1 MKAFVYHGAN
11 SGSVEER
18 PDPVPAEGELL
29 VEVLVTG
36 ICGSDIHG
44 YSGDTG
50 RRFPGQVMGHE
61 ASGRVIDPNGTPGWA
76 EGDRLTF
83 NPVLGCQEC
92 AECMSGRP
100 NLCARRSVIGVNA
113 PYTGSFAERM
123 TLPAWAAVR
132 LPETVSDDGGAV
144 VEPLAVGLHAVGQ
157 AEVHKGDHVAV
168 LGAGMIGLVSAWAAL
183 RAEAAEVFVTDFQ
196 RRNLDLAQS
205 FGAIPVDA
213 RTSLADAIEA
223 KTGRRTV
230 DRVIDA
236 VGVTETLSVALGCA
250 RRDGTISVVGMGSP
264 TAQISAFALTVEE
277 RTLRGSFCYSPA
289 NFYSAIEAISD
300 GAFNPSI
307 VIDRHIPLDDLPSSM
322 LGLSTGTASSVKTL
336 VRLTAEASLDSNA
349 GPAASVGADG
359 SAGPHAATGPHRSG
373 SSRA

>member
-1 MKAFVYHGAN
+1 MRAFVYHGAN
-11 SGSVEER
+11 SGSVEEM
-18 PDPVPAEGELL
+18 PDPVPADGELL

-61 ASGRVIDPNGTPGWA
+61 ASGRVIDANGTPGWA

-92 AECMSGRP
+92 SECMSGQP

-113 PYTGSFAERM
+113 PYTGSFAQRM
-123 TLPAWAAVR
+123 TLPAWAAVH

-183 RAEAAEVFVTDFQ
+183 PPKRPRF
-196 RRNLDLAQS
+196 L
-205 FGAIPVDA
+205 
-213 RTSLADAIEA
+213 
-223 KTGRRTV
+223 
-230 DRVIDA
+230 
-236 VGVTETLSVALGCA
+236 
-250 RRDGTISVVGMGSP
+250 SP
-264 TAQISAFALTVEE
+264 TSSTATLTWPN
-277 RTLRGSFCYSPA
+277 RS
-289 NFYSAIEAISD
+289 
-300 GAFNPSI
+300 
-307 VIDRHIPLDDLPSSM
+307 
-322 LGLSTGTASSVKTL
+322 
-336 VRLTAEASLDSNA
+336 
-349 GPAASVGADG
+349 
-359 SAGPHAATGPHRSG
+359 GPHRWMPARHWPTPLRPRPVG
-373 SSRA
+373 AQWTA

>member
-1 MKAFVYHGAN
+1 
-11 SGSVEER
+11 
-18 PDPVPAEGELL
+18 
-29 VEVLVTG
+29 
-36 ICGSDIHG
+36 
-44 YSGDTG
+44 
-50 RRFPGQVMGHE
+50 MGHE
-61 ASGRVIDPNGTPGWA
+61 ASGRVIDPNGAPGWA
-76 EGDRLTF
+76 EGDRLTV

-92 AECMSGRP
+92 AECMSGQP
-100 NLCARRSVIGVNA
+100 NLCARRAVIGVNA

-123 TLPAWAAVR
+123 TLPAWAAVH
-132 LPETVSDDGGAV
+132 LPESVSDDGGAV

-183 RAEAAEVFVTDFQ
+183 RAEAATVFVTDFQ
-196 RRNLDLAQS
+196 HRNLDLAQS
-205 FGAIPVDA
+205 FGATPVDA
-213 RTSLADAIEA
+213 RASLADAIEA
-223 KTGRRTV
+223 QTGRRTV

-289 NFYSAIEAISD
+289 NFYRAIEAISE
-300 GAFNPSI
+300 GAFDPSI

-336 VRLTAEASLDSNA
+336 VRVAQSASPDANA
-349 GPAASVGADG
+349 GLGA
-359 SAGPHAATGPHRSG
+359 SAGPQATTDQDGSG
-373 SSRA
+373 SSHA